1 MVSDP
6 RKLLLSP
13 PSNLQR
19 CVRALRKVSGIQDY
33 SPVDPHDTDRWPH
46 TVILRETFH
55 PNWKD
60 AEIHCAVKTH
70 HKDGRPINLGGAIL
84 HIFLFKDNGRQ
95 VNEVIGSY
103 PVNLEYL
110 FRLCAKID
118 ASEHEHAGSW
128 RDLTHETIKKKA
140 SHHGGTLYDSA
151 NDKMISL
158 DIDGPLLKNGLQT
171 GVIRCSLDA
180 WWVSDGIAQASKA
193 STMKM
198 GLSSNEGHLARAREA
213 RENWIKSQSSRSFFH
228 KKDAQRL

>member
-158 DIDGPLLKNGLQT
+158 DIGRPFGKSSGSSGKLDQITIITLILSQKRCTAPVTSSPHVAFWLPLSHCHCL
-171 GVIRCSLDA
+171 RDACSF
-180 WWVSDGIAQASKA
+180 Q
-193 STMKM
+193 
-198 GLSSNEGHLARAREA
+198 
-213 RENWIKSQSSRSFFH
+213 
-228 KKDAQRL
+228 